1 MSVSF
6 NMQWKPQ
13 LIVTG
18 DGSKSLNI
26 PQLNESYH
34 SKHGA
39 VTESQHVFIKEGLG
53 YLKEKKIKILELGFG
68 TGLNCFL
75 SWIYALENK
84 LELSYEGIELF
95 PINDELYELL
105 DYELCFEQKHALL
118 YDEIVK
124 SKWNVCHRLDQFF
137 SIKKI
142 KADFLLIDRDQ
153 GFDIIYYD
161 AFAPDKQGELWTIE
175 AFNKAFDLLR
185 PGGILTTYC
194 AKGIV
199 KRRLREVGFIVEAI
213 PGPPGKREMT
223 RAIRSA

>member
-1 MSVSF
+1 
-6 NMQWKPQ
+6 MQWKPQ
-13 LIVTG
+13 LIITG

-53 YLKEKKIKILELGFG
+53 YLKEKKIKIFELGFG

-75 SWIYALENK
+75 SWIYAKENK
-84 LELSYEGIELF
+84 LEISYEGIELF
-95 PINDELYELL
+95 PINDKLYDMLE
-105 DYELCFEQKHALL
+105 YKLCFEQKYAGL
-118 YDEIVK
+118 YERIVK
-124 SKWNVCHRLDQFF
+124 AKWDTPCCFERCF
-137 SIKKI
+137 IMKKT
-142 KADFLLIDRDQ
+142 KADFLTKEIIPD
-153 GFDIIYYD
+153 FDIIFYD
-161 AFAPDKQGELWTIE
+161 AFAPEKQEGLWTIP
-175 AFNKAFDLLR
+175 ALKKAYWALK

-199 KRRLREVGFIVEAI
+199 KRRLKEVGFIVEAI